1 MRGLKDLLVP
11 KTLHWFSYVA
21 NVFWILLGITLSVIF
36 LDIENSEPRFDFHC
50 GSIGDKDKD
59 KELIRGKCYE
69 QYEKQ
74 YNKFGIP
81 VYGFVIINL
90 FVTASVCGIYSQA
103 VNSRVE
109 DLKVLERDNNQSD
122 VERPSQPRNNNL
134 SGKRLFKAYCLQLL
148 ARFVFGIS
156 FVLLQTK
163 LLYPLS
169 FPSNFNCNLTK
180 DGKSVSDITAS
191 ASRNIT
197 QTQMFVECHNQR
209 ATKKTFWAYAVI
221 IVTGAFAFLAFI
233 ESLYLLHV
241 WRAKKREKFTEDPK
255 FHKYY
260 LSSNKPNRSTAEQEQ
275 ELPLIISNRG
285 GDYANPTSPILPEP
299 QQHEYVDHRPEQPSN
314 ASLAAPLDSSIN
326 HPQTTSEET
335 SAASSIEKMK
345 NHVREATKRPAEDLK
360 LPFDDPGEGRDLT
373 LDEIFTNLTIYKGR
387 AKYVF
392 SGDRR
397 EQLKEYNKANEE
409 LSPTLPGEIFDPK
422 EKKILVVG
430 RPGIGKT
437 MLSTKIL
444 RDWASDNLL
453 KETQKL
459 QIDFAFLIKLRMFN
473 STDKELNLRELLEH
487 SEYSTALSQDAWN
500 YICNNP
506 DRVLIIFDGFDE
518 YSRKTEI
525 NMDEVRYRNNEE
537 DRMPVHFLLKKI
549 VSGKILTGATVLT
562 TTRPNAVSC
571 IRSLDFNKTVEIL
584 GFTTEQVNDYIQKL
598 TKHEDRAQTIMQHIT
613 SNLNLL
619 AFCYIPVNCFIICSC
634 LLKLLANTSS
644 STSLHYLPTK
654 LTEIYSIAIRMFY
667 FSYDDEQYRHNKAK
681 GQQYFLKPFNKL
693 PSSVQTVFKRLGKIA
708 FDGIKG
714 GRLIFESGEV
724 GDLESNGFF
733 HRLRDSFSG
742 LTEGRAQYCFLH
754 LTIQEFLAAKYLVDT
769 FSSEELQKFV
779 SSHIQDGTWKVVI
792 HFVAGL
798 LAEQEGPQSTDI
810 FSDLLPSKTDTEEDE
825 IEMNEDSGER
835 NETKISWPADKEDK
849 ALVLTIFNCMYEN
862 NASDREVQNK
872 LAEIGCNALNLSF
885 CNLSPLDCLALVH
898 ALKSVEGILDFDFSS
913 NNLQSLGCIEIVKLL
928 PGNKHCQGLCKVNTL
943 NLSRNKIT
951 DKGVQHL
958 STALTQT
965 NCKLNSLHLEVNNIT
980 DEGVEHLSTALKHP
994 NCKLN
999 SLHLGANNITDK
1011 GVEHLSKALTHTNC
1025 TELNSLNLR
1034 LNNITDEGV
1043 EHLCTALTH
1052 TYCKLN
1058 SLNLGYNNITD
1069 KGVKH
1074 LSTALTH
1081 TNCTELNSLNLEH
1094 NNNITDKGVK
1104 HLSTALTHTNCRLNT
1119 LHLRENIIADKGV
1132 KHLSTALTHT
1142 NCNLN
1147 SLDLSYNNITDEGLN
1162 HLSTALAHSNCKLNR
1177 LHLGLN
1183 DRITQKGK
1191 NLLKSMNINCKV
1203 II

>member
-1 MRGLKDLLVP
+1 MDGLKALLAP

-36 LDIENSEPRFDFHC
+36 LDIEDSEPRFDFHC
-50 GSIGDKDKD
+50 GSIGDKD

-90 FVTASVCGIYSQA
+90 FVTAGVSGIYSQA

-109 DLKVLERDNNQSD
+109 DLKVLERDNNQND

-134 SGKRLFKAYCLQLL
+134 SGKKLFKAYCLQLL

-169 FPSNFNCNLTK
+169 FPSNFNCDLTR
-180 DGKSVSDITAS
+180 DGKSVSDIKAS

-221 IVTGAFAFLAFI
+221 IVTGAFAFLVFI
-233 ESLYLLHV
+233 EFLYLLHV

-260 LSSNKPNRSTAEQEQ
+260 LSSNKPNGSTAEQEQ
-275 ELPLIISNRG
+275 ELPLIISNCDD
-285 GDYANPTSPILPEP
+285 DYANPTSPTLPEP
-299 QQHEYVDHRPEQPSN
+299 QQQEYVDHRPEQPSN
-314 ASLAAPLDSSIN
+314 APSLAIN
-326 HPQTTSEET
+326 HPQTTSEEA
-335 SAASSIEKMK
+335 SAAPSIEKMK
-345 NHVREATKRPAEDLK
+345 NHVREATKRPDEDLK

-373 LDEIFTNLTIYKGR
+373 LDEIFTNLTVYKGR
-387 AKYVF
+387 AKYDF
-392 SGDRR
+392 SGDRGK
-397 EQLKEYNKANEE
+397 QLKEYNKANEN
-409 LSPTLPGEIFDPK
+409 LSPTLPGEIFDLK

-473 STDKELNLRELLEH
+473 SANKELNLRELLDH

-525 NMDEVRYRNNEE
+525 NMDEVRYRNSKE

-571 IRSLDFNKTVEIL
+571 ITGLDFNKTVEIL
-584 GFTTEQVNDYIQKL
+584 GFTTEQVNNYIQKL

-644 STSLHYLPTK
+644 STSFHYLPTK

-681 GQQYFLKPFNKL
+681 GQQFFLKPFNKL

-708 FDGIKG
+708 FDGIEK
-714 GRLIFESGEV
+714 GRLIFESDEV
-724 GDLESNGFF
+724 EDLESNGFF
-733 HRLRDSFSG
+733 HRLRDRFSG

-779 SSHIQDGTWKVVI
+779 SSNIEDGTWKVVI

-798 LAEQEGPQSTDI
+798 LDEQEGPQSTDI

-872 LAEIGCNALNLSF
+872 LEKIGCNALNLSF
-885 CNLSPLDCLALVH
+885 CNLSPLDCLALVYS
-898 ALKSVEGILDFDFSS
+898 LKSVKGILDFDFSS

-928 PGNKHCQGLCKVNTL
+928 PGNKHYQGFCKLNTL

-958 STALTQT
+958 ATALTQT
-965 NCKLNSLHLEVNNIT
+965 NCELNSLHLEVNNIT
-980 DEGVEHLSTALKHP
+980 DEGVEHLSTALTHT

-1011 GVEHLSKALTHTNC
+1011 GVEHLSRALTHTNC

-1069 KGVKH
+1069 EGVKH
-1074 LSTALTH
+1074 LATALTH

-1094 NNNITDKGVK
+1094 NNNITDEGVE
-1104 HLSTALTHTNCRLNT
+1104 HLSTALTHINCKLNT
-1119 LHLRENIIADKGV
+1119 LYLRENIIADKGV
-1132 KHLSTALTHT
+1132 KHLSTALTQT
-1142 NCNLN
+1142 DCNLN

>member
-1 MRGLKDLLVP
+1 MDGLKDLLAR
-11 KTLHWFSYVA
+11 KTLHLFSYVA
-21 NVFWILLGITLSVIF
+21 NVFWIVLGTILSAIV
-36 LDIENSEPRFDFHC
+36 LYIEISEPSDFRC
-50 GSIGDKDKD
+50 GSTGD

-69 QYEKQ
+69 QYENQ
-74 YNKFGIP
+74 YNKFP
-81 VYGFVIINL
+81 LYGFMIINF
-90 FVTASVCGIYSQA
+90 FVTASVSGIYSQA
-103 VNSRVE
+103 VKSRVE
-109 DLKVLERDNNQSD
+109 ELENNVDDNVEAAVEGQS
-122 VERPSQPRNNNL
+122 PR
-134 SGKRLFKAYCLQLL
+134 KKLFKAYCCQLL
-148 ARFVFGIS
+148 ARFALGIL

-169 FPSNFNCNLTK
+169 FPLNFNCNLTR
-180 DGKSVSDITAS
+180 DGRFSDITAS
-191 ASRNIT
+191 VSRNGT
-197 QTQMFVECHNQR
+197 QTQTSYECHNQR
-209 ATKKTFWAYAVI
+209 AARKTFCAGAVI
-221 IVTGAFAFLAFI
+221 VVTGTFAFLVFI
-233 ESLYLLHV
+233 ESLYLIS
-241 WRAKKREKFTEDPK
+241 RARKVKRFTEDPN

-260 LSSNKPNRSTAEQEQ
+260 MSSNKPTPKEEQ
-275 ELPLIISNRG
+275 
-285 GDYANPTSPILPEP
+285 
-299 QQHEYVDHRPEQPSN
+299 
-314 ASLAAPLDSSIN
+314 LDSSIN

-335 SAASSIEKMK
+335 SATPSIAKMK

-373 LDEIFTNLTIYKGR
+373 LDEIFTNLTVYKGR
-387 AKYVF
+387 ATYVF

-397 EQLKEYNKANEE
+397 EQLKEYNKANEK

-473 STDKELNLRELLEH
+473 SADKELNLRELLDH

-681 GQQYFLKPFNKL
+681 GQQFFLKPFNKL

-708 FDGIKG
+708 FNGIEE
-714 GRLIFESGEV
+714 GRLIFESDEV
-724 GDLESNGFF
+724 KDLESNGFF

-769 FSSEELQKFV
+769 FSSEELQNSGKLRHG
-779 SSHIQDGTWKVVI
+779 SPMIQ
-792 HFVAGL
+792 
-798 LAEQEGPQSTDI
+798 
-810 FSDLLPSKTDTEEDE
+810 
-825 IEMNEDSGER
+825 
-835 NETKISWPADKEDK
+835 
-849 ALVLTIFNCMYEN
+849 
-862 NASDREVQNK
+862 
-872 LAEIGCNALNLSF
+872 
-885 CNLSPLDCLALVH
+885 
-898 ALKSVEGILDFDFSS
+898 
-913 NNLQSLGCIEIVKLL
+913 
-928 PGNKHCQGLCKVNTL
+928 
-943 NLSRNKIT
+943 
-951 DKGVQHL
+951 
-958 STALTQT
+958 
-965 NCKLNSLHLEVNNIT
+965 
-980 DEGVEHLSTALKHP
+980 
-994 NCKLN
+994 
-999 SLHLGANNITDK
+999 
-1011 GVEHLSKALTHTNC
+1011 
-1025 TELNSLNLR
+1025 
-1034 LNNITDEGV
+1034 
-1043 EHLCTALTH
+1043 
-1052 TYCKLN
+1052 
-1058 SLNLGYNNITD
+1058 
-1069 KGVKH
+1069 
-1074 LSTALTH
+1074 
-1081 TNCTELNSLNLEH
+1081 
-1094 NNNITDKGVK
+1094 
-1104 HLSTALTHTNCRLNT
+1104 
-1119 LHLRENIIADKGV
+1119 
-1132 KHLSTALTHT
+1132 
-1142 NCNLN
+1142 
-1147 SLDLSYNNITDEGLN
+1147 
-1162 HLSTALAHSNCKLNR
+1162 
-1177 LHLGLN
+1177 
-1183 DRITQKGK
+1183 
-1191 NLLKSMNINCKV
+1191 
-1203 II
+1203 

>member
-21 NVFWILLGITLSVIF
+21 NVFWILLGIILSPVF
-36 LDIENSEPRFDFHC
+36 LDIENSEPTDFRC
-50 GSIGDKDKD
+50 GSNGE
-59 KELIRGKCYE
+59 KEFIRGKCYE
-69 QYEKQ
+69 EYDKQ
-74 YNKFGIP
+74 YNKFP
-81 VYGFVIINL
+81 VYGFVIINFL
-90 FVTASVCGIYSQA
+90 VTASVCGIYSQA
-103 VNSRVE
+103 VKSKVE
-109 DLKVLERDNNQSD
+109 ELENNPSNADGD
-122 VERPSQPRNNNL
+122 VEGQTPR
-134 SGKRLFKAYCLQLL
+134 KKLFKAYCLQVL
-148 ARFVFGIS
+148 ARFVLGIS

-169 FPSNFNCNLTK
+169 FPSNFNCNLTR
-180 DGKSVSDITAS
+180 DGKFSEITAS
-191 ASRNIT
+191 GSRNG
-197 QTQMFVECHNQR
+197 TQMQTSYECHNQR
-209 ATKKTFWAYAVI
+209 AAKKTFWADAVI
-221 IVTGAFAFLAFI
+221 VVTGVFAFLVFI
-233 ESLYLLHV
+233 EALYLIS
-241 WRAKKREKFTEDPK
+241 RAKTVEKFTEDPK
-255 FHKYY
+255 FHEYY
-260 LSSNKPNRSTAEQEQ
+260 LSSNKPNPSTAEQE
-275 ELPLIISNRG
+275 EAELLPLTFRN
-285 GDYANPTSPILPEP
+285 EP
-299 QQHEYVDHRPEQPSN
+299 QQQDPVNSRSELQTSPAASSN
-314 ASLAAPLDSSIN
+314 APIDSSIDRTLVA
-326 HPQTTSEET
+326 P
-335 SAASSIEKMK
+335 SIEQMK
-345 NHVREATKRPAEDLK
+345 KHVQEVTERPYKDLK
-360 LPFDDPGEGRDLT
+360 SPFDDPGEGRDLK
-373 LDEIFTNLTIYKGR
+373 LDEIFTNLIVYKGR
-387 AKYVF
+387 VKYDF
-392 SGDRR
+392 SGDRG
-397 EQLKEYNKANEE
+397 EQLKEYLKANEE
-409 LSPTLPGEIFDPK
+409 LQPTRPGDIFDA
-422 EKKILVVG
+422 EKQKILVVG

-437 MLSTKIL
+437 MFSTKIL

-453 KETQKL
+453 NETQKS

-473 STDKELNLRELLEH
+473 STDKELNLRELLDH
-487 SEYSTALSQDAWN
+487 SEYSTALSENAWN

-506 DRVLIIFDGFDE
+506 GRVLIIFDGFDE

-525 NMDEVRYRNNEE
+525 NMDEVRYRNSEE

-654 LTEIYSIAIRMFY
+654 LTEIYSIAIRMFC

-872 LAEIGCNALNLSF
+872 LEKIGCNALNLSF

-898 ALKSVEGILDFDFSS
+898 ALKSVKGILDFDLSS

-928 PGNKHCQGLCKVNTL
+928 PGNKHYQGLCKLNTL
-943 NLSRNKIT
+943 NLSRNKIS

-980 DEGVEHLSTALKHP
+980 DEGVEHLSTGLKHP

-1132 KHLSTALTHT
+1132 KHLSTALTHI
-1142 NCNLN
+1142 NCRLS
-1147 SLDLSYNNITDEGLN
+1147 SLDLSYNKITDEGLN
-1162 HLSTALAHSNCKLNR
+1162 HLSTALTHSNCKLNR

-1183 DRITQKGK
+1183 DKITQKGK
-1191 NLLKSMNINCKV
+1191 NLLQSMNINCKL
-1203 II
+1203 IT